1 MKFFLAILTLV
12 GALLSP
18 LVSYGQDTP
27 EQVSDQ
33 TERADRREALKGLT
47 AEEREARRSEM
58 RARFENLS
66 DEERAAIQQRRQAM
80 AQNHEREHRILRQAK
95 RRNDRANS
103 NSSPETSPTP
113 PAQ

>member
-1 MKFFLAILTLV
+1 MKFFLAILTLA

-18 LVSYGQDTP
+18 LVTYGQDTP
-27 EQVSDQ
+27 VQVLDEN
-33 TERADRREALKGLT
+33 ERAERREALKGLS

-66 DEERAAIQQRRQAM
+66 DEERAAIQQRRQAR
-80 AQNHEREHRILRQAK
+80 AQNHQREHRILRQAK
-95 RRNDRANS
+95 RRSEGANS
-103 NSSPETSPTP
+103 NSSPETSSTP